1 MNAPEIEYNTSHL
14 RLEEILRTIDRPG
27 DFVASG
33 RLESIP
39 PQVRVKG
46 VGKIAYPI
54 LERQVE
60 DLISVAERAPY
71 GRGPDTIT
79 DRSVRD
85 CWQIDANDLE
95 LSGTRWDATLS
106 RILDLVAKGLGLPRS
121 GINAKPYKL
130 LVYEEGGFFAEHRD
144 TEKEDRMVATL
155 VVSLPVEGEG
165 GEIVV
170 RHGQEEV
177 TIDLCVDDLGELPY
191 AVFYA
196 DCRHRTKRVVK
207 GNRAS
212 LVFNVIAEQGAPKST
227 PDYSR
232 QVRET
237 AEVLQALA
245 EQQWEEGDPSKLV
258 WLLDHAYS
266 LDGLSFEGLKGVDRA
281 LAETLRSA
289 ARRKGCEVC
298 LGTLRIREEGA
309 SESDYHDHGKRERDV
324 TDEDYSIFEMY
335 DVTAWFT
342 PKTCGGSGLLAGGTQ
357 IPVEDGEALPRG
369 ALDGLEPYRKTLL
382 EATGNSGVT
391 LSRIYQV
398 AAITVWPRAR
408 TFDILAGRR
417 IQDAASFALRKLERH
432 SDPSER
438 RIMAADYV
446 SRLIEAW
453 HAADR
458 AIISRSDS
466 IMDGKGAAVRRAL
479 KLLSTAGDPALTARF
494 LNVVGR
500 RDYHQDLNEPLVAAL
515 RTIRPED
522 LSEFLRNFFRAH
534 ANHGLEGPFGL
545 LACLAQASG
554 FEANT
559 VRWNVLRREASTA
572 YRRVNS
578 RLKEIAE
585 HPQPAWWDDLVLDGG
600 AIFALL
606 WAGQLLGLRQE
617 TDHTAALVRKLSH
630 HANPCRDVP
639 KALRRLRPASVE
651 EGDSAAQLM
660 LWQHSADHL
669 LARSSVPPPGPDNW
683 STEAPGGCDCAECK
697 RLASFCKSAT
707 ERVVRFKRPWD
718 VRSHLEDV
726 IGWESVFIDCKT
738 EQQGVSQTLVCT
750 KTDEVHKKRENRYTG
765 DMEAMRMLVEC
776 VPTEAT
782 DESRDVL
789 RRLRRALALSA

>member
-1 MNAPEIEYNTSHL
+1 MNAPEIEYNTTHL

-39 PQVRVKG
+39 PQLRVNG

-54 LERQVE
+54 LGRQVE
-60 DLISVAERAPY
+60 DLISAAERAPY
-71 GRGPDTIT
+71 GRGPDTVT

-85 CWQIDANDLE
+85 CWQIDASKIE
-95 LSGTRWDATLS
+95 LSGARWDATLS
-106 RILDLVAKGLGLPRS
+106 KILDLVAKGLGLPRS
-121 GINAKPYKL
+121 GIDAKPYKL

-170 RHGQEEV
+170 RHRQQEV
-177 TIDLCVDDLGELPY
+177 TIDLCIDDLGELPY

-196 DCRHRTKRVVK
+196 DCRHRTRRVAK
-207 GNRAS
+207 GNRVS
-212 LVFNVIAEQGAPKST
+212 LVFNMIADQGVPNST

-237 AEVLQALA
+237 AEVLRDLA
-245 EQQWEEGDPSKLV
+245 GKQREEGDPSKLV

-266 LDGLSFEGLKGVDRA
+266 LDGLSFEGLKGVDRT

-289 ARRKGCEVC
+289 ARQTECEVC

-309 SESDYHDHGKRERDV
+309 SESDYHDYGKKKRDV
-324 TDEDYSIFEMY
+324 TDEEYSIFEMY

-342 PKTCGGSGLLAGGTQ
+342 PKTCGGSGLLARGTQ
-357 IPVEDGEALPRG
+357 VPVEDGEALPRG

-408 TFDILAGRR
+408 TFDILAIRR
-417 IQDAASFALRKLERH
+417 IEDAASFALREVERH
-432 SDPSER
+432 TDPRER
-438 RIMAADYV
+438 RLVAADFV
-446 SRLIEAW
+446 GQLVEAW
-453 HAADR
+453 HASER
-458 AIISRSDS
+458 AMNSRSDS
-466 IMDGKGAAVRRAL
+466 IMEGRGAAVLRAL
-479 KLLSTAGDPALTARF
+479 KVLSAAADPALTARF
-494 LNVVGR
+494 LNVIGQL
-500 RDYHQDLNEPLVAAL
+500 DYHQDLNRPLVAAL

-522 LSEFLRNFFRAH
+522 LSGFLENFVRAH
-534 ANHGLEGPFGL
+534 VDFGLEGPFEL
-545 LACLAQASG
+545 LACLAETSG

-559 VRWNVLRREASTA
+559 VRWSVLRREASTA
-572 YRRVNS
+572 YRLAHS
-578 RLKEIAE
+578 RLQEIAE
-585 HPQPAWWDDLVLDGG
+585 QPKPAWRDDLVLDDG

-606 WAGQLLGLRQE
+606 RAGQLLGLRQE
-617 TDHTAALVRKLSH
+617 TDQTAALVRELSH
-630 HANPCRDVP
+630 HADPCRDLP
-639 KALRRLRPASVE
+639 KALRSLRDASVE
-651 EGDSAAQLM
+651 EGDSAAHLV
-660 LWQHSADHL
+660 LWRHSADHL

-683 STEAPGGCDCAECK
+683 SIEAPGGCDCAECQ

-707 ERVVRFKRPWD
+707 ERVVRFKRSWD

-726 IGWESVFIDCKT
+726 IGWESVVIDCKT
-738 EQQGVSQTLVCT
+738 EQQGVPHTLVCT
-750 KTDEVHKKRENRYTG
+750 KTDEVYKQREKRYAG
-765 DMEAMRMLVEC
+765 DVEAMKMLVRC
-776 VPTEAT
+776 APTAAGEHR
-782 DESRDVL
+782 EVL
-789 RRLRRALALSA
+789 KRLRRAVALSA